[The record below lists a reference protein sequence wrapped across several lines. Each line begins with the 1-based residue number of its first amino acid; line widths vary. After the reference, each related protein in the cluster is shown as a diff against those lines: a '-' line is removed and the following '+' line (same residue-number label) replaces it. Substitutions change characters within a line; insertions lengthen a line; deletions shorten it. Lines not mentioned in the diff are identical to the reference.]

1 MAKSH
6 TLPFKLMH
14 VFISKPLKL
23 IYSEVSGPTPLL
35 STYGASYYI
44 SFLDVATKFLW
55 LFHLK
60 LKSGAHQIFILFQ
73 ETMKHQFNSKIK
85 AL

>member
-1 MAKSH
+1 
-6 TLPFKLMH
+6 MH
-14 VFISKPLKL
+14 MSISKPVKL
-23 IYSEVSGPTPLL
+23 IYSDVLGPTPLL
-35 STYGASYYI
+35 STSGVSYYI

-60 LKSGAHQIFILFQ
+60 LKSDAHHIFILFQ
-73 ETMKHQFNSKIK
+73 ATMEHQFHSKLK